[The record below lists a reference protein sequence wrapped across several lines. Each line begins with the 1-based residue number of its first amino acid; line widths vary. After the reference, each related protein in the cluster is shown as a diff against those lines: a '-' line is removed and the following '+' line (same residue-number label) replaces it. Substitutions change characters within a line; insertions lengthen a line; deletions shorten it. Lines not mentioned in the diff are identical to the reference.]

1 MILIGGF
8 LFFCPGLK
16 KHFTLTVIVTIVT
29 HSNGIRPFQKRLLS
43 DIAASCRG
51 YTCIA
56 RCR

>member
-1 MILIGGF
+1 MGEF
-8 LFFCPGLK
+8 LFCPGLK